1 MGSINLP
8 LILTIA
14 VGITG
19 AIWLFDFL
27 FLAKGRREKVAAVDA
42 QFGSAATGTDSQQ
55 RIYAEAKS
63 VAEREPVLVEYAKS
77 FFPVLFIVFVLRSFL
92 FEPFQIPSGSMIP
105 TLQVGDFIA
114 VNKFTYGIRE
124 PISNKVLIPV
134 NKPKRGDVVVFFP
147 PHAPTTYYIKR
158 LIGEPGDR
166 VSYIDHVLTING
178 KVVEERE
185 IEQLPAGAPYLRH
198 VKETIDGHEFST
210 YKHIF
215 PGSLS
220 MRGEWVVPDGHYLF
234 MGDNRDNSS
243 DGREWGMVSEEKI
256 VGKAVVV
263 WMHWHEFF
271 SVPSFSSVRRIQ

>member
-14 VGITG
+14 VTVTG
-19 AIWLFDFL
+19 AIWLFDIL

-42 QFGSAATGTDSQQ
+42 QFGSAALGTEAQQ
-55 RIYAEAKS
+55 KVYTEAKT
-63 VAEREPVLVEYAKS
+63 VASTEPVLVEYAKS

-105 TLQVGDFIA
+105 TLEIGDFIA

-134 NKPKRGDVVVFFP
+134 GQPKRGDVVVFFP

-166 VSYIDHVLTING
+166 ISYVDHVLTING
-178 KVVEERE
+178 QVVSERE
-185 IEQLPAGAPYLRH
+185 IERLPAGAPYLRH

-220 MRGEWVVPDGHYLF
+220 MRGEWVVPEGQYLF

-243 DGREWGMVSEEKI
+243 DGRDWGMVSEDKI

-263 WMHWHEFF
+263 WMHWQEFF
-271 SVPSFSSVRRIQ
+271 SIPSFSTVRSIQ